1 LRPPTIWM
9 RTDAMSANEV
19 DKDWIIILV
28 IIVVALVSAAYGIVL
43 AYLI

>member
-1 LRPPTIWM
+1 
-9 RTDAMSANEV
+9 MSANEV